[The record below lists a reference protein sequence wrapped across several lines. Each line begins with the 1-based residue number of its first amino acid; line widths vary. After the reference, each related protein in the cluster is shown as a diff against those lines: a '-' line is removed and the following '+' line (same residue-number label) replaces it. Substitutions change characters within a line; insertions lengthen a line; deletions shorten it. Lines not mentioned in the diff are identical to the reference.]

1 MASAINF
8 KSFLSIHT
16 ESKIS
21 PNLGNII
28 SSETEKKDRKS
39 VVEELRMRQ
48 FYMPVN
54 FHLCSISGSK
64 TFSSA
69 NKELIF
75 PRFCLKP
82 LIVSFTLWCTANFRC
97 SFIIS
102 CSRCPSSSKFRCVS
116 TTGVKNSCGSLL
128 RRHFGAWK
136 QLHIN
141 RKIVLTS
148 IFAEV

>member
-1 MASAINF
+1 MASGINF

-39 VVEELRMRQ
+39 VVEVLRLRQ
-48 FYMPVN
+48 SYMPVN
-54 FHLCSISGSK
+54 FHLCLISGSK

-75 PRFCLKP
+75 PRFHLKL
-82 LIVSFTLWCTANFRC
+82 LIVSFTLWCTAKSRC

-102 CSRCPSSSKFRCVS
+102 RCPCSSKFRCVS

-128 RRHFGAWK
+128 GRHFEPGLQSRSSYISTGK
-136 QLHIN
+136 LY
-141 RKIVLTS
+141 
-148 IFAEV
+148 